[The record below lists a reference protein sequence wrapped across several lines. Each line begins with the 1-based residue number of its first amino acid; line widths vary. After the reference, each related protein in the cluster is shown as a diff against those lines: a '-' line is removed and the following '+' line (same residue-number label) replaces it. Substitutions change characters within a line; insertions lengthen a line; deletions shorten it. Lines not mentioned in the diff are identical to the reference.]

1 MKAKFQPQGLIE
13 EDQFVRYGT
22 DLEQRSDAK
31 ALLKRSTISNVS
43 IHTSRAEKYRLF
55 AVTQFKQQLVE
66 NVLWLSLKK
75 KLTFSCSVFGFV
87 VLLFGRW
94 RVIQVQF

>member
-31 ALLKRSTISNVS
+31 ALLKT
-43 IHTSRAEKYRLF
+43 
-55 AVTQFKQQLVE
+55 
-66 NVLWLSLKK
+66 
-75 KLTFSCSVFGFV
+75 
-87 VLLFGRW
+87 
-94 RVIQVQF
+94 